1 RGVYALADREPDE
14 LESLAVVAQRAP
26 NAIFCLLTALRFH
39 GLTTQAP
46 REIWIGIAKQRNPPP
61 LTWPPLRVVRFSGV
75 GLTLGVETHIRN
87 GLPLKVTGIARTVV
101 DCFKF
106 RNKIG
111 LDVALESLSE
121 VRRNHRATIDDI
133 WKTAAPLRMTNVM
146 RPYLESL
153 A

>member
-1 RGVYALADREPDE
+1 MAAWAAAKRAMFGKHVNAGRGLWYGAGWYVRDLGGRREYFTVGRLPGFTTINKIY
-14 LESLAVVAQRAP
+14 Q
-26 NAIFCLLTALRFH
+26 NTA
-39 GLTTQAP
+39 
-46 REIWIGIAKQRNPPP
+46 
-61 LTWPPLRVVRFSGV
+61 
-75 GLTLGVETHIRN
+75 
-87 GLPLKVTGIARTVV
+87 VTGIARTVV